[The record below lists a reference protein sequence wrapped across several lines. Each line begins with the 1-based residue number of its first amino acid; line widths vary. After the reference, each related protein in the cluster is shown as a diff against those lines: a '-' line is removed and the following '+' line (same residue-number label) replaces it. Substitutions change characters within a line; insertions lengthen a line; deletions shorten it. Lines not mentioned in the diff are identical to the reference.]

1 MLQPAVRP
9 ATAGS
14 IRLITEARRL
24 TADNYGIVSQ
34 RRACISTETRAAAAP
49 ANRELNLTVGR
60 PCSHV
65 WIVVYYTTTF
75 VSCWCFVLDDQYRLA
90 FQL

>member
-24 TADNYGIVSQ
+24 TGDNYGIVSQ
-34 RRACISTETRAAAAP
+34 RRACISNETCAAAADWRF
-49 ANRELNLTVGR
+49 NCNLTV
-60 PCSHV
+60 S
-65 WIVVYYTTTF
+65 I
-75 VSCWCFVLDDQYRLA
+75 
-90 FQL
+90 